1 MADLSAGWESINS
14 KVGALNTYKETSQNT
29 KDLNKNKGNSLSD
42 AVGDVST
49 QLNKIK
55 DQQKRFLKEVPTS
68 MDQLLNLA
76 GTTKGNSSST
86 LKYLRRKLL
95 EAMVKMESKVSQI
108 VAEETIK
115 VLGCSQEQTYNGIV
129 FPNLTIPPIQQIQN
143 LPVNEGI
150 YVPVN
155 SIDFM
160 GNLKI
165 NPNTPVG
172 LFYYELLPPSAESG
186 LFVPYG
192 GRVKYPFNKM
202 LNLRM
207 ESGNVQRQYSQ
218 EFNSFYNGKSLQN
231 LFDIEYTKNN
241 DIGVSGD
248 FFRVYMLDKQG
259 SQSNTFD
266 TKNNK
271 VGEFIKD
278 YYSTI
283 RFVDPVNIT
292 GALLNYSSN
301 FLSIKKG
308 LSYRELTNE
317 GKFDQIITRILGLC
331 NDSRREIDVSGIA
344 KIPELD
350 GVDDSFFEF
359 NEVDLRN
366 LDSRISNI
374 QKGITK
380 FESCG
385 DVELPVD
392 ADTILGELIEFRKSI
407 SGSSTQQ
414 TVKSIEKIIDT
425 YAENPAWKPLI
436 PSGVDLGLDINK
448 KILKDLPKAV
458 ASGILTPKVLIPVFV
473 LLALLEKGAKN
484 FVNNLISSANTF
496 VQSANTFINSAN
508 TFLQSGNTIGQQV
521 DNIIDDAADFFR
533 KFKTFCIEIISKINA
548 EFLKKLYEIIKKDI
562 LNLLNVIITDISKSK
577 AAKKYAIILR
587 LVQLSIIV
595 IQTIR
600 DYRKCKSLI
609 DDLLNLLNLINST
622 FGLTDKIPTALLPLT
637 QLLPGKSPER
647 AQLNAIEFLEQLGI
661 PTGPMP
667 DGSPNFMNQF
677 VGTIMKGMD
686 KEDSENGT
694 IDAMVVVPPLTGGL
708 LRVFGKSR

>member
-1 MADLSAGWESINS
+1 MADLSAGWDSINS
-14 KVGALNTYKETSQNT
+14 KVGALTTYKETSQGS
-29 KDLNKNKGNSLSD
+29 KDLRKNKGNSLSES
-42 AVGDVST
+42 VGDLST

-55 DQQKRFLKEVPTS
+55 DQQKRFQKEVPTS
-68 MDQLLNLA
+68 MDQLLNLV
-76 GTTKGNSSST
+76 GLTQGNSSST

-108 VAEETIK
+108 VADETIK

-129 FPNLTIPPIQQIQN
+129 FPNLSIPPIQQIQN

-150 YVPVN
+150 YIPVK

-160 GNLKI
+160 GNLKL
-165 NPNTPVG
+165 NPTSDIG
-172 LFYYELLPPSAESG
+172 LLYYEWYDPSSQVGVFLPYA
-186 LFVPYG
+186 
-192 GRVKYPFNKM
+192 GRLKYPFNKM
-202 LNLRM
+202 LNQRM
-207 ESGNVQRQYSQ
+207 DSNNVNRNYTQ
-218 EFNSFYNGKSLQN
+218 EFDDFYNGQSQQN
-231 LFDIEYTKNN
+231 LFDIVYTKNN
-241 DIGVSGD
+241 DIGISGD

-283 RFVDPVNIT
+283 KFVDPVNIT

-301 FLSIKKG
+301 FINIRKSLTYG
-308 LSYRELTNE
+308 ELTNE
-317 GKFDQIITRILGLC
+317 GKFEQIIARILGLC

-366 LDSRISNI
+366 LDERISNT

-392 ADTILGELIEFRKSI
+392 ADTLVGELIEFRKSVT
-407 SGSSTQQ
+407 GSSTQQ
-414 TVKSIEKIIDT
+414 IVKSIEKIIDT

-436 PSGVDLGLDINK
+436 PNGVDLGLDINK
-448 KILKDLPKAV
+448 QILKDLPKAV
-458 ASGILTPKVLIPVFV
+458 AASILTPKVLLPVFV
-473 LLALLEKGAKN
+473 LLAVLEKGAKN
-484 FVNNLISSANTF
+484 VVNNLINTANN
-496 VQSANTFINSAN
+496 VINSAN
-508 TFLQSGNTIGQQV
+508 TFVNSANTFFQSGNTIGQQV
-521 DNIIDDAADFFR
+521 DNIIEDATDFFK
-533 KFKTFCIEIISKINA
+533 KFKTFCIEIISKINE

-562 LNLLNVIITDISKSK
+562 LNLLNVIIADITRSK
-577 AAKKYAIILR
+577 AAKKYTIILR

-609 DDLLNLLNLINST
+609 DDLLNLLNFINST

-647 AQLNAIEFLEQLGI
+647 AQLNTIELLEQLGM

-667 DGSPNFMNQF
+667 DGSPNLANQF
-677 VGTIMKGMD
+677 VGAIMKGMD

-694 IDAMVVVPPLTGGL
+694 IDAMVIVPPLTGGL

>member
-1 MADLSAGWESINS
+1 MTDLANGWDSINS
-14 KVGALNTYKETSQNT
+14 KVTSLNTYKDVSQNER
-29 KDLNKNKGNSLSD
+29 DLKKNKGNSLSEG
-42 AVGDVST
+42 VGKVSS
-49 QLNKIK
+49 QLSKIK
-55 DQQKRFLKEVPTS
+55 DEQKRFQREVPTS
-68 MDQLLNLA
+68 MDQLLNLV
-76 GTTKGNSSST
+76 GVTKGNSSST

-95 EAMVKMESKVSQI
+95 ETMVKLEPKVKQI
-108 VAEETIK
+108 VIEETIK
-115 VLGCSQEQTYNGIV
+115 TLGCSQEQTYDGIV
-129 FPNLTIPPIQQIQN
+129 FPSLTIPPIQQIPL
-143 LPVNEGI
+143 LPVNQGI

-165 NPNTPVG
+165 DVSSPIG
-172 LFYYELLPPSAESG
+172 EYYYENFTPSSESG
-186 LFVPYG
+186 VFVPYG
-192 GRVKYPFNKM
+192 GRRKYPFNKM

-207 ESGNVQRQYSQ
+207 NGGNVDRQYSQ
-218 EFNSFYNGKSLQN
+218 EYSNFYNGKSSQN
-231 LFDIEYTKNN
+231 LFDIVYTKNN
-241 DIGVSGD
+241 DLGVSGD
-248 FFRVYMLDKQG
+248 FFRVYMIDRQG
-259 SQSNTFD
+259 SQSNTFNSD
-266 TKNNK
+266 NNK
-271 VGEFIKD
+271 VGEFLKD
-278 YYSTI
+278 YYDTVK
-283 RFVDPVNIT
+283 FVDPVNIT

-301 FLSIKKG
+301 FISIKAG
-308 LSYRELTNE
+308 LSYRELTNQ
-317 GKFDQIITRILGLC
+317 GTFDQIITRILGLC

-366 LDSRISNI
+366 LDEQINNI
-374 QKGITK
+374 QKGIVK

-392 ADTILGELIEFRKSI
+392 ADTLLDELVSFRKSI

-425 YAENPAWKPLI
+425 FSENPAWRPLI
-436 PSGVDLGLDINK
+436 PSGVDVSIEINK
-448 KILKDLPKAV
+448 NILKNLPKAV
-458 ASGILTPKVLIPVFV
+458 VSGILTPKILLPIFV
-473 LLALLEKGAKN
+473 LLAILEKGAKN
-484 FVNNLISSANTF
+484 KINSLISSANNVIQSANTLISSANTY
-496 VQSANTFINSAN
+496 
-508 TFLQSGNTIGQQV
+508 LQSGTTIGQEV
-521 DNIIDDAADFFR
+521 DNIIDDAKDFFK
-533 KFKTFCIEIISKINA
+533 KFKSFCIEVISKING

-562 LNLLNVIITDISKSK
+562 LNLLNVIIADISKSK

-609 DDLLNLLNLINST
+609 EDLLNLLNLINSS
-622 FGLTDKIPTALLPLT
+622 FGLSDKIPTALLPLT

-647 AQLNAIEFLEQLGI
+647 AQLNGIEFLQQLGI

-667 DGSPNFMNQF
+667 DGSPNIMNQF
-677 VGTIMKGMD
+677 MGALMKGME
-686 KEDSENGT
+686 KEDTENGT